1 MHRGVLDYD
10 RPVMV
15 VAYLGPDLIQV
26 PTEVSE
32 IAEPNFRLG
41 ELLNA
46 GGESTLALFRQRH
59 ELPFAHGFRITAGG
73 KPADLVSRHLSLPA
87 ERLNTL

>member
-1 MHRGVLDYD
+1 MDDD

-15 VAYLGPDLIQV
+15 IAYLGPDLIQV
-26 PTEVSE
+26 PAQVPE

-46 GGESTLALFRQRH
+46 GGESTLALFRQRL
-59 ELPFAHGFRITAGG
+59 ELPFAHGFRFTARGE
-73 KPADLVSRHLSLPA
+73 PTDLVSRHLSPPA
-87 ERLNTL
+87 ERLDQL